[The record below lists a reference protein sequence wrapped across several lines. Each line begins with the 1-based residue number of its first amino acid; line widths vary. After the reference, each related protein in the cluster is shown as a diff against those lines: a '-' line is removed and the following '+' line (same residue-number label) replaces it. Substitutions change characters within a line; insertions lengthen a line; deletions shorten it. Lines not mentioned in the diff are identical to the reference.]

1 MPEYTQKKIVIGL
14 KWLNGEPNREISIP
28 GYETSGASGMDVCA
42 AVKQDVTLYPGDI
55 KMVATGFA
63 LDIPEGFEIQVRP
76 RSGLAIKH
84 GITIVNAPGT
94 IDSDYRGEVK
104 IGLINVGRNAFT
116 IKRGDR
122 IAQLVAAPV
131 VKAEIRIKEE
141 LSRSDRDAGGFG
153 HTGIR

>member
-131 VKAEIRIKEE
+131 VKAEIRIMEE

-153 HTGIR
+153 HTGIS